1 LVEQMTLNHRVH
13 GSSPC
18 GDTVADYQTFKAPQK
33 GAFFMPER
41 TPGTYRLTQA
51 HNKLRKI
58 P

>member
-1 LVEQMTLNHRVH
+1 MTLNHRVH